1 MYIFHDESVVQ
12 FDEHQKKIAAIFFDI
27 SALK

>member
-12 FDEHQKKIAAIFFDI
+12 FDEHQKIAAIFFDI